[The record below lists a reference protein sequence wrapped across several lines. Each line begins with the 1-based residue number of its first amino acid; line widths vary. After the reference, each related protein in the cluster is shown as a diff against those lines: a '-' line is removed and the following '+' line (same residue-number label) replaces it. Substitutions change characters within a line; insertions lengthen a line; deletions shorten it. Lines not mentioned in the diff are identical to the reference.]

1 MDKDC
6 TLSINELPKVSRE
19 EDLKMFKD
27 EIEKELLLRNITIS
41 LREII
46 ELSKG
51 NKLNFI
57 KLYKFRLNKG
67 LKEAKEDYDEMQSI
81 FNIESVLLETKNKKG
96 EKENGSRIND

>member
-27 EIEKELLLRNITIS
+27 EIERELLLRNITIS

-46 ELSKG
+46 ELSRG

-67 LKEAKEDYDEMQSI
+67 LKEAKEDYDEIQSI
-81 FNIESVLLETKNKKG
+81 INTENVLIGMKNQKG
-96 EKENGSRIND
+96 ENEND